1 MRDRGEDVVI
11 YGDSDPIVLTS
22 QPRMFSIGLVLY
34 RMRVTGSRGADLGA
48 ANHKTE
54 ITKLNAKKNLRVL
67 QKGSERPGLTLMLSR
82 SLDATNGL
90 TFSEFKWTQLRSRS
104 SRIPPLILTSK
115 VYIHLFALH
124 ECLALYPLPPTRAT
138 DLTPPGRQQADS

>member
-54 ITKLNAKKNLRVL
+54 ITKLNAKKFTCSA
-67 QKGSERPGLTLMLSR
+67 KG
-82 SLDATNGL
+82 
-90 TFSEFKWTQLRSRS
+90 
-104 SRIPPLILTSK
+104 I
-115 VYIHLFALH
+115 
-124 ECLALYPLPPTRAT
+124 RAT
-138 DLTPPGRQQADS
+138 RPHSHVVEKPGCHKRSYIL